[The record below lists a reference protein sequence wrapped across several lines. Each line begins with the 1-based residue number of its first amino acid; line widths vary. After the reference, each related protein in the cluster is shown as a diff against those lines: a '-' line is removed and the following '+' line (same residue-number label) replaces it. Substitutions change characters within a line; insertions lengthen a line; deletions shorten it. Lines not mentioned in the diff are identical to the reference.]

1 MFSTR
6 WHRPPQIA
14 CAPSHR
20 KQFGR
25 KHSREPPDYVLV
37 NGIASLT
44 LLWSVSARKIAVFG
58 LGTPKGRRRSQSVD
72 SPRFRSV
79 HRHPGERANASTTA
93 VNSTVSNIYAE
104 QGMSIGDGTAPAS
117 TDWPLRPA
125 KYRLDVRT
133 RRRIE
138 IRVPHSAG
146 VIMHTCS
153 RSANPRPAAYS
164 SPTWVRAMPRPVP
177 SPARVPSRSQGTNCP
192 RSRPRPVRSPAS
204 AGL

>member
-58 LGTPKGRRRSQSVD
+58 LGTPKGRRRSQSAD

-104 QGMSIGDGTAPAS
+104 QGMSIGDGHRARVDRLAVKARKISARCPHAPA
-117 TDWPLRPA
+117 
-125 KYRLDVRT
+125 YRDQGASFD
-133 RRRIE
+133 RRHYA
-138 IRVPHSAG
+138 PWG
-146 VIMHTCS
+146 
-153 RSANPRPAAYS
+153 
-164 SPTWVRAMPRPVP
+164 
-177 SPARVPSRSQGTNCP
+177 
-192 RSRPRPVRSPAS
+192 
-204 AGL
+204 